1 MTKLD
6 RATIQKIADL
16 SMIEIS
22 DSEADLY
29 ATQISSILEYVDIL
43 KEVEDVDVE
52 FKSQVNLRNVMRE
65 DEIKPSLEQSE
76 AIGQGENSGGY
87 IVVPS
92 VI

>member
-16 SMIEIS
+16 SMIEITE
-22 DSEADLY
+22 SEADLY

-43 KEVEDVDVE
+43 KEIEDVDVE
-52 FKSQVNLRNVMRE
+52 FKSQVDLHNVMR
-65 DEIKPSLEQSE
+65 DDIAKPSLANEE
-76 AIGQGENSGGY
+76 AVGQGENGGGY